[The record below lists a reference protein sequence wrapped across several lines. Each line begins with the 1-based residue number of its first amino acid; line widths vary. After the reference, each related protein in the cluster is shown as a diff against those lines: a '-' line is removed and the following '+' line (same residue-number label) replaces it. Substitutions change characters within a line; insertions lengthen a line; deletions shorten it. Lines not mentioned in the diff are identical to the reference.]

1 MQAATEVMKRPAC
14 FPGTHSMSHFQELSR
29 TTQNDSSFLLQGWRK
44 TFLEAQQEHSFQGGT
59 KAGFFASGY
68 HIWRRPERDRVS
80 KTLPAHRQPADCG
93 CYHSCHTQKKLPECK
108 MTLLLGLV
116 VTTVRGQVTMGFLS
130 EQLVQQKQLAG
141 GWGMGKCRFGSAPSW
156 SLNPLLTASHPIF
169 GHFPW
174 SRHCFPTAP
183 FQKELKET
191 SSVAFFLVCAKT
203 VS

>member
-1 MQAATEVMKRPAC
+1 MQAAAEVMKRPAC
-14 FPGTHSMSHFQELSR
+14 FPGTHSMSHVQELSR

-141 GWGMGKCRFGSAPSW
+141 GWGMGKCRFGSAPS
-156 SLNPLLTASHPIF
+156 
-169 GHFPW
+169 
-174 SRHCFPTAP
+174 
-183 FQKELKET
+183 
-191 SSVAFFLVCAKT
+191 
-203 VS
+203 